1 MLDYACRLNPHKIES
16 WERILQ
22 LFITLANFSLFSSYI
37 LQNIFNLPFLIAGS
51 RSKNNHASYF
61 SLNTM
66 TFQRLVL
73 FNVLKKPIRLMKNI
87 VLFEIQDF
95 SELVDALMAF
105 DNVLVR
111 DIKFRIVNSVE
122 FLRSFIRT
130 SDFCCHWLVE
140 HVGVASCTYTRL
152 WWVCTVHISCE
163 GTFFIG
169 LVNHVYLMDNTTWV
183 ANLSAFMRFYD

>member
-1 MLDYACRLNPHKIES
+1 LLDYACRLNPHKIES

-66 TFQRLVL
+66 TFQRLMF

-130 SDFCCHWLVE
+130 SDFCCH
-140 HVGVASCTYTRL
+140 
-152 WWVCTVHISCE
+152 
-163 GTFFIG
+163 
-169 LVNHVYLMDNTTWV
+169 
-183 ANLSAFMRFYD
+183 